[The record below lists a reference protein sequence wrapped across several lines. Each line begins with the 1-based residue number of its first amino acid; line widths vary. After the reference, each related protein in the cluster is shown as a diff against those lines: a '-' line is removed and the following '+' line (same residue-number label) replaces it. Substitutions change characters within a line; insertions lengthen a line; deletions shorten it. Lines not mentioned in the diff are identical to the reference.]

1 MRIFSW
7 VMAGMGLGVALTIM
21 MMNAYK
27 KAEEEYKEA
36 QELPATGHAGHAD
49 EEEWPA
55 GKSFD
60 WSKPRAAK
68 SVEVLH

>member
-7 VMAGMGLGVALTIM
+7 VMAGMGLGVALTMM
-21 MMNAYK
+21 MMNVYK
-27 KAEEEYKEA
+27 KAE
-36 QELPATGHAGHAD
+36 ELPATGHAGHAD

-60 WSKPRAAK
+60 WSKPRGRDEGGG
-68 SVEVLH
+68 SSLTQ